1 MENNFFPDT
10 GKNKK
15 NYAIKNRAADSWVES
30 SFGDYSWLH
39 NNATGAPPPFLG
51 LTIPKIKFFTIKI
64 FIIAL
69 TAMLAGRIFY
79 LQIIEGEKY
88 KGWAESNRI
97 RQIPIVAGRG
107 IIYDRN
113 QKPLVTNIPDFYLA
127 LTPNDLPAEPK
138 EKAGLIEQIANTIDI
153 PPENIEE
160 QLSLFSSYNYKS
172 IPIKTNITY
181 EQAIKLEILNNTY
194 PAIQVEAGIG
204 RKYDIPQSLS
214 HIIGFMRKADKND
227 LENYPE
233 YLPTDDVG
241 KTGVEAQYEKILRG
255 AYGKKQ
261 IEVDA
266 LGRQTAV
273 LAQENPVA
281 GDDIILSIDIDLQKK
296 AEETL
301 IKHMR
306 VNGNSRGAVIISD
319 VNTGEILAM
328 VSAPYFDNNMFS
340 GGLSAGDYGKL
351 ISNQDKP
358 MLNRAVAGIYP
369 SGSVVKPII
378 AAAALEE
385 GIIKENTG
393 FLSTGGIKVN
403 NWFFP
408 DWKIGG
414 HGIANVRK
422 ALAESIN
429 TFFYIIGGGL
439 LDSSYKNFMF
449 NGLGVEKIAA
459 YAKKFGLANK
469 LGIDLPN
476 ESAGFLPSKEWKE
489 SVKKEAWY
497 IGDTYHLAIGQGDLT
512 VTPLQVNAW
521 TAVFANGG
529 KLYQPHILKTVML
542 QDNTVRPIEP
552 KILNENFISPE
563 NIRIVRQGLRDG
575 VIYGSSRALSDL
587 NVAAAGKTGT
597 AQWGTNKKSH
607 AWFTGFAP
615 YEKPE
620 IAITVLVEEGGEGSA
635 ISVPIAKEILWWYF
649 NRGPRNM

>member
-1 MENNFFPDT
+1 MENNFFPD
-10 GKNKK
+10 NEKK
-15 NYAIKNRAADSWVES
+15 EKKYSIKNRPVGSWVES

-39 NNATGAPPPFLG
+39 KNAAPHCGAFLG
-51 LTIPKIKFFTIKI
+51 ITIPKIKFLIIKI
-64 FIIAL
+64 FIIVVATVL
-69 TAMLAGRIFY
+69 IGRVFY
-79 LQIIEGEKY
+79 LQIAKGEQY
-88 KGWAESNRI
+88 KGWAETNRI

-113 QKPLVTNIPDFYLA
+113 QKALVTNIPDFYLA
-127 LTPNDLPAEPK
+127 LTPNDLPTEPK
-138 EKAGLIEQIANTIDI
+138 EKAGLIGQIAGIIDI
-153 PPENIEE
+153 PPESIEE

-181 EQAIKLEILNNTY
+181 EQAVKLEILNNTY
-194 PAIQVEAGIG
+194 PAIQVESGIG
-204 RKYDIPQSLS
+204 RKYDMPMSLS
-214 HIIGFMRKADKND
+214 HIVGFLRKTDKND
-227 LENYPE
+227 LEYNPE
-233 YLPTDDVG
+233 YLPTDDIG
-241 KTGVEAQYEKILRG
+241 KTGVESQYEKILRG
-255 AYGKKQ
+255 TYGKKQ

-281 GDDIILSIDIDLQKK
+281 GDDIVLSIDVDLQKK

-301 IKHMR
+301 VKHMR
-306 VNGNSRGAVIISD
+306 ANGASRGAVIVSD

-328 VSAPYFDNNMFS
+328 ISAPYFDNNIFS
-340 GGLSAGDYGKL
+340 GGLSVDDYIKL
-351 ISNQDKP
+351 TSNPDKP
-358 MLNRAVAGIYP
+358 MLNRAIAGIYP

-378 AAAALEE
+378 AAAALQE
-385 GIIKENTG
+385 GIIKESTS

-403 NWFFP
+403 DWFFP

-414 HGIANVRK
+414 HGITNVRK

-439 LDSSYKNFMF
+439 LDSSYKNFTF
-449 NGLGVEKIAA
+449 NGLGVEKIAE
-459 YAKKFGLANK
+459 YARKFGLANK

-476 ESAGFLPSKEWKE
+476 ESTGFLPSKEWKE
-489 SVKKEAWY
+489 SVKKEQWY

-542 QDNTVRPIEP
+542 KNNTVQPIEP

-563 NIRIVRQGLRDG
+563 NIMTVRQGLRDG
-575 VIYGSSRALSDL
+575 VTYGSSRALSDL
-587 NVAAAGKTGT
+587 NVAVAGKTGT

-620 IAITVLVEEGGEGSA
+620 IAITVLVEEAGEGSA

-649 NRGPRNM
+649 NVKN